1 MNIVTVTPIVAG
13 VQAAL
18 VTAGLAVG
26 VGVKPETIPANAG
39 WLVIYAFTPTE
50 SPDDGSM
57 AEPYEQDPAE
67 MQLVFVGRTPDQATW
82 VADRA
87 RAVLLPGAFTVAG
100 RALVKVSE
108 VAGRQLQR
116 DDDQQPPLYSI
127 AANFQIRTTPA

>member
-1 MNIVTVTPIVAG
+1 
-13 VQAAL
+13 
-18 VTAGLAVG
+18 
-26 VGVKPETIPANAG
+26 
-39 WLVIYAFTPTE
+39 
-50 SPDDGSM
+50 M

-67 MQLVFVGRTPDQATW
+67 MQLVFVGRTADQATSI
-82 VADRA
+82 ADRA

-127 AANFQIRTTPA
+127 ATNFSIRTTPA